1 MTAHPG
7 RFQAI
12 IVVIIIAE
20 QFVGELCHHYY
31 LSESIDSIIVL

>member
-1 MTAHPG
+1 MTVHPA

-20 QFVGELCHHYY
+20 QFVGEHCHH
-31 LSESIDSIIVL
+31 